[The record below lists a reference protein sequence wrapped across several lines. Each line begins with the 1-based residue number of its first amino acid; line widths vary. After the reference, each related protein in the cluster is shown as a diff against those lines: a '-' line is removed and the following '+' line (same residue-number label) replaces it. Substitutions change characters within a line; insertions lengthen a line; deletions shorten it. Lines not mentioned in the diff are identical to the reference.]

1 MSVLD
6 QCFSIIDLTSL
17 DWPEEERFGV
27 VGHSV
32 RVMAIAKNYD
42 EMVVGLMHALYAAS
56 SYARDLYHCDVE
68 GDPEWQKALDLFV
81 VPLKRKKSRIPDGVP
96 GQFNVLQNL
105 SEGDRQEWMQKE
117 PLFSPPYERYIRK
130 IGGNRI
136 ARNVMIHKL
145 EDLLV
150 FLQGPEE
157 SSDGSGTLTDW
168 ERNNLIEKYMRAL
181 EILEDVEKKCPVR
194 DDYTEEE
201 HLKHE
206 QACLRWFN
214 DWAEFQKILAM
225 DCYNSVEE
233 DGYEAGSEEILS

>member
-32 RVMAIAKNYD
+32 RVMAKAKNYD

-56 SYARDLYHCDVE
+56 SFARSLYLCEVD

-81 VPLKRKKSRIPDGVP
+81 APSKQRKDRASDGVP
-96 GQFNVLQNL
+96 FHLNVPRNQ
-105 SEGDRQEWMQKE
+105 SEEDFQEWRLKE
-117 PLFSPPYERYIRK
+117 SLFSPAYEGYIRK
-130 IGGNRI
+130 IGGNSI

-145 EDLLV
+145 EDMLS
-150 FLQGPEE
+150 FLQGPKELLEE
-157 SSDGSGTLTDW
+157 PGFLTDS
-168 ERNNLIEKYMRAL
+168 ERKNLIEIYVRAL
-181 EILEDVEKKCPVR
+181 EILEDVEKRCPVR

-201 HLKHE
+201 HQKHE

-214 DWAEFQKILAM
+214 DWAEFQKILAK